1 MGRKILF
8 RLEKEED
15 GTLKF
20 TEGYAVEVLTL
31 KPPAS
36 PPLSAMLTRGV
47 KTENLGKV
55 SSSKDFDPEI
65 AVTKVVWCMNAG
77 YESWYATGMRCGL
90 IRIEDLNFH

>member
-31 KPPAS
+31 KPPQI
-36 PPLSAMLTRGV
+36 PTV
-47 KTENLGKV
+47 KPDVDKGCQDGKFRK
-55 SSSKDFDPEI
+55 SFEFKGF
-65 AVTKVVWCMNAG
+65 
-77 YESWYATGMRCGL
+77 
-90 IRIEDLNFH
+90 